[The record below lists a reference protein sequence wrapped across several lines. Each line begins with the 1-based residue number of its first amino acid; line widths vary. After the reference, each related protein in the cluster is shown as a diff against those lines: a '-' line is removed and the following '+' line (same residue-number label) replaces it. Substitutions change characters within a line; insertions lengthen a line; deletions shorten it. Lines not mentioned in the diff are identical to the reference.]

1 MKWSQDDVTDYGID
15 VSLVGQEVFDVATM
29 PVIYNDI
36 SHLTKNAGKTVQDII
51 SKTCAG
57 DKLGIGNS
65 NKRLLIDHVQHQF
78 KMFYKLED
86 ERTPELWKKRVETML
101 CHLADDHSNCDKLEC
116 DPEKRKDVKPI
127 CHQLLSPTYTFKK
140 AQEKFDSLIS
150 KLRAF
155 MMGNCKE
162 YPKDM
167 PLIMTYLGTTS
178 TIEASHARITNRD
191 LLRKGAPINILTN
204 TVEARLSIGS
214 ILQNE
219 GMDQLVQKISPS
231 TTKTNRDIF
240 VARVLKAQA
249 KSRSNI
255 VNNKIKLSKKRKG
268 YKKFNSKVAT
278 IPCYVKNTKL

>member
-1 MKWSQDDVTDYGID
+1 MKWTQDDVTTFGID
-15 VSLVGQEVFDVATM
+15 VTLVGQEVFDATTM

-51 SKTCAG
+51 AKTCAG
-57 DKLGIGNS
+57 DKLGIGNK
-65 NKRLLIDHVQHQF
+65 NKRSLIDHVQFQF
-78 KMFYKLED
+78 KTFYKLE

-101 CHLADDHSNCDKLEC
+101 CHLADDHSSCDPLEC
-116 DPEKRKDVKPI
+116 NPEKRKDMQPI

-167 PLIMTYLGTTS
+167 PLLMTYLGTTS
-178 TIEASHARITNRD
+178 TIESSHARIINRD
-191 LLRKGAPINILTN
+191 LLRKGAPINVLSN

-214 ILQNE
+214 VLQNE
-219 GMDQLVQKISPS
+219 GMDRLVQTISPW
-231 TTKTNRDIF
+231 TTTRNRNVF
-240 VARVLKAQA
+240 VSKVLKAQA
-249 KSRSNI
+249 ESRSKI
-255 VNNKIKLSKKRKG
+255 VKNKIKLSRKRKS
-268 YKKFNSKVAT
+268 YKMFNSKVKA
-278 IPCYVKNTKL
+278 IPSYDKQTKL